1 MTLRSY
7 LITMILITV
16 VCWLVWLFVIFTVNP
31 ETASSFGFVLFYLSF
46 FLALAGSA
54 AIVGFVI
61 RFIALKKALVF
72 RLVRDAFRQS
82 FLFAFLISASLFLLS
97 KNLFNWL
104 NLFFLIAGLSAL
116 EFFMISY
123 RGHRE

>member
-7 LITMILITV
+7 LITMILITA
-16 VCWLVWLFVIFTVNP
+16 VCWLVWGFVIFTVNP
-31 ETASSFGFVLFYLSF
+31 ETASAFGFVLFYLSF
-46 FLALAGSA
+46 FLALSGSA

-61 RFIALKKALVF
+61 RFIALKKALAF
-72 RLVRDAFRQS
+72 RLVKDAFRQS
-82 FLFAFLISASLFLLS
+82 FLLAFLISASLFLLS
-97 KNLFNWL
+97 QNLFNWL

-123 RGHRE
+123 KKGA

>member
-16 VCWLVWLFVIFTVNP
+16 VCWLTWLFVIFTVNP
-31 ETASSFGFVLFYLSF
+31 DVASWLGFVLFYLSF

-61 RFIALKKALVF
+61 RFIALKKVLAF

-97 KNLFNWL
+97 KNLFNWP

>member
-7 LITMILITV
+7 LIFMISITM
-16 VCWLVWLFVIFTVNP
+16 VCWLVWAFVIFTVNP
-31 ETASSFGFVLFYLSF
+31 ETAGTFGLVLFYLSLM
-46 FLALAGSA
+46 LALAGSA

-61 RFIALKKALVF
+61 RFIALKKALAF

-123 RGHRE
+123 KRGT

>member
-1 MTLRSY
+1 
-7 LITMILITV
+7 MISITV
-16 VCWLVWLFVIFTVNP
+16 VCWLVWAFVIFTVNP
-31 ETASSFGFVLFYLSF
+31 ETAGMFGFVLFYLSF
-46 FLALAGSA
+46 FLALAGTSA
-54 AIVGFVI
+54 IIGFII
-61 RFIALKKALVF
+61 RFIALKKELAF

-123 RGHRE
+123 KSRISTN

>member
-7 LITMILITV
+7 LIFMISITA

-31 ETASSFGFVLFYLSF
+31 ETASLFGFVLFYLSL

-61 RFIALKKALVF
+61 RFIALKKALAF

-104 NLFFLIAGLSAL
+104 NLFFLVAGLSAL

-123 RGHRE
+123 KKSG

>member
-7 LITMILITV
+7 LIYMSTATGI
-16 VCWLVWLFVIFTVNP
+16 CWLVWLFVIFSVNP
-31 ETASSFGFVLFYLSF
+31 ETAGMFGLVLFYLSF
-46 FLALAGSA
+46 FLALAGTA

-61 RFIALKKALVF
+61 RFIALKKALAF

-82 FLFAFLISASLFLLS
+82 FLFAILISASLLLLS

-104 NLFFLIAGLSAL
+104 STFFLIVGLSAL
-116 EFFMISY
+116 EYFMISY
-123 RGHRE
+123 KKTN

>member
-1 MTLRSY
+1 MTLRFY

-31 ETASSFGFVLFYLSF
+31 DVASWLGFVLFYLSF

-61 RFIALKKALVF
+61 RFIALKKALAF

-123 RGHRE
+123 KRGTQ